1 MGAGLFND
9 HGNSAWGVMLM
20 ASGETVDHLSCQG
33 RDFPV
38 RAAYSAYV
46 GGVLRTVYTVVIPRS
61 LQGEYRVA
69 VRRDDQPVEEHLALN
84 LDKGDAVQC

>member
-1 MGAGLFND
+1 
-9 HGNSAWGVMLM
+9 M

-38 RAAYSAYV
+38 RTWYSIEAE
-46 GGVLRTVYTVVIPRS
+46 GVPRTVYTIVIPRS

-69 VRRDDQPVEEHLALN
+69 VRRDGAAAEDRLPLAM
-84 LDKGDAVQC
+84 DKVRPVQC